1 MQLRSGETVVED
13 VGDNED
19 WEEVN
24 VCDSRTSY
32 ILPRAAKSIK
42 GSFMFIVNQP
52 AQEKLS
58 QVGWKD
64 ACKGFWR
71 KHEFWWWWWLIMMM
85 VIIAMFISSVFEA
98 IWCSSPPL
106 MSSFV
111 PGSEGDYLQRTRRE
125 LLRRTTWREGG
136 TSNCVSP
143 AVHGPQVGGAGPGE
157 GGGGGRDL
165 LLPLLLLLLCGCWH
179 ALAMTQA
186 HHCSG
191 PY

>member
-1 MQLRSGETVVED
+1 MAGALAKNPLLLGMFDNTVVEEVMQLRSGEVVVED

-64 ACKGFWR
+64 ACKGLWR
-71 KHEFWWWWWLIMMM
+71 KHEF
-85 VIIAMFISSVFEA
+85 
-98 IWCSSPPL
+98 
-106 MSSFV
+106 
-111 PGSEGDYLQRTRRE
+111 
-125 LLRRTTWREGG
+125 
-136 TSNCVSP
+136 
-143 AVHGPQVGGAGPGE
+143 
-157 GGGGGRDL
+157 
-165 LLPLLLLLLCGCWH
+165 
-179 ALAMTQA
+179 
-186 HHCSG
+186 
-191 PY
+191 